1 MAAQRTLLIALDSVG
16 IDPLGHNRLDSIYS
30 DSEFLFPSGANGDAL
45 QVSHDRTD
53 GTRRD
58 GVLVETDVTGGA
70 EFGSIEC
77 AITYTSIFTGS
88 DALQRHGMMQGL
100 GLNNRVLEAMVG
112 ECNLF
117 RCFDSP
123 CLANAIF
130 PLHLGFIGGSYVE
143 DLVPSVTADEFES
156 HATFQGKPVRLP
168 GRGDHAFAELFT
180 SAEINRN
187 IFVHAAREAGVRL
200 MSWTDVRSGA
210 ALTGSL
216 TNELENDF
224 DLTAFDVSALPAR
237 SPVESAEVLAALSDV
252 HDFVFYKYQLADL
265 VSHTGRV
272 ELARATFRV
281 IEEFLGAV
289 LNRVDADKTRVIVTS
304 DHGHLEQVAFDE
316 GHPKSKVPT
325 WFFGPDA
332 ESWIETLRRP
342 QGVFEACVGRQPA
355 EAGNS

>member
-1 MAAQRTLLIALDSVG
+1 MAEQRTLLIALDSVG
-16 IDPLGHNRLDSIYS
+16 IDPLGHNRSESIYT
-30 DSEFLFPSGANGDAL
+30 DSEFLFPPGTSGDAL
-45 QVSHDRTD
+45 PVSRQCAD
-53 GTRRD
+53 GARRD
-58 GVLVETDVTGGA
+58 GVLVETDVTGG
-70 EFGSIEC
+70 EERGSIEC

-88 DALQRHGMMQGL
+88 DALLQHGMMQGL
-100 GLNNRVLEAMVG
+100 GLNNRVLEAMVA
-112 ECNLF
+112 ESNLF
-117 RCFDSP
+117 RCFETP
-123 CLANAIF
+123 CLANAVF

-143 DLVPSVTADEFES
+143 DLIPAATADEFES
-156 HATFQGKPVRLP
+156 RVTFRGAPVRLP

-180 SAEINRN
+180 CAEINRN

-200 MSWTDVRSGA
+200 MSWNDVHACR

-224 DLTAFDVSALPAR
+224 DLTAFDISTLPMRTPNDA
-237 SPVESAEVLAALSDV
+237 AAVLAHLSEA

-289 LNRVDADKTRVIVTS
+289 LDLVDTDETRVIVTS
-304 DHGHLEQVAFDE
+304 DHGHLEQVAFHD

-325 WFFGPDA
+325 WYFGPDA
-332 ESWIETLRRP
+332 ESWKETLRRP
-342 QGVFEACVGRQPA
+342 QGVFAACVGQQSAAIEKP
-355 EAGNS
+355 